1 MKALVGAFNQEKAL
15 VGTFSVIVQPVVEPI
30 DRFAALDLTLPCL
43 LQVALCASGR
53 VSWRRAVL
61 HVVAQYLGA
70 GLGGAAV
77 LGLYW
82 DALRWHES
90 QTGGY
95 RWGQS
100 RS

>member
-1 MKALVGAFNQEKAL
+1 M
-15 VGTFSVIVQPVVEPI
+15 
-30 DRFAALDLTLPCL
+30 
-43 LQVALCASGR
+43 
-53 VSWRRAVL
+53 
-61 HVVAQYLGA
+61 VAQYLGA

-95 RWGQS
+95 RWGLVLQKVPS
-100 RS
+100 EGS